1 MFVLAQTLCRM
12 SFLSRFVTGT
22 DEIYIL
28 FLRCN
33 TAAVCSEF
41 QQLIFFFF
49 RYKCTYTRK
58 NKNMFTEAFSSQ
70 VALLFMLMSCFYFQL
85 LLVCTIT

>member
-41 QQLIFFFF
+41 QQLIFFLDINAPI
-49 RYKCTYTRK
+49 RGKIKICSLK
-58 NKNMFTEAFSSQ
+58 LSVHKLHFS
-70 VALLFMLMSCFYFQL
+70 LC
-85 LLVCTIT
+85 